1 MARRKNI
8 ILLQLGI
15 AAIATSS
22 LIGVVSC
29 SENKNTTIEK
39 NTSIELIKTNFNSNE
54 FGFENKTTLEVKNT
68 INEQWIYKN
77 KEKIFKNIDF
87 KEEDITN
94 LNVEIT
100 QNNNINN
107 LSIRLEI
114 KKNIISFSINNLKVE
129 EIQIELVKNKFEA
142 KEFGFENK
150 TAQETNKIINEDWI
164 YSKRSEIF
172 KQINFNKEDI
182 KNIEIKIKNSYNL
195 LISLKIKNYEHSF
208 EIINF
213 KKEQSVEEIQ
223 KYENLVEQIKNNI
236 KLIPSENAFFDH
248 KQITVDNFLDL
259 DYQIQKKF
267 FDFNWEELN
276 NKFKNDNLWIESKNN
291 ELKIDY
297 ICEKISS
304 TEINFEIKINI
315 EQIQKTSLVKMSNFL
330 DPIKNNIS
338 NKQELKNLI
347 EQIGKEIDLI
357 PSNNENDHT
366 KITVEEYLK
375 KSYHEQTQYFNLNRD
390 ELDAKFQQNDL
401 YNNNTLLDF
410 EINPNFEFD
419 INNPTNLKFD
429 IYIIISEKIDEYD
442 GLPKNIQL
450 VKKVEKTIYT
460 FKEPIE
466 TISGLDK
473 EPIKVLNTPSNAES
487 YKGKLERFRMQDIK
501 ISSENNYIDLN
512 RNMTWNDFKKEM
524 MYQVRF
530 ALYQMF
536 SDNFSEINYYTHN
549 ERENRSLTATGVG
562 IIKEKRNDV
571 SYYFQYLGSEHQQKT
586 NVETGDRIEISITY
600 SSNGE
605 NDWKPT
611 MVSTSE
617 GIINL
622 GDLNWSFKNN
632 CDNLNDPK
640 DPLYLNKPFL
650 SFFPRAQFVIKKNG
664 KDLYNQ
670 TNNQY
675 VVYSFI
681 WKRRRYIG

>member
-29 SENKNTTIEK
+29 SEKNKTNTTEQNLIK
-39 NTSIELIKTNFNSNE
+39 LIKTE
-54 FGFENKTTLEVKNT
+54 
-68 INEQWIYKN
+68 
-77 KEKIFKNIDF
+77 
-87 KEEDITN
+87 
-94 LNVEIT
+94 
-100 QNNNINN
+100 
-107 LSIRLEI
+107 
-114 KKNIISFSINNLKVE
+114 
-129 EIQIELVKNKFEA
+129 FEA
-142 KEFGFENK
+142 REFGFENK
-150 TAQETNKIINEDWI
+150 TAQEIKSQNIINQGWI
-164 YSKRSEIF
+164 YSNKDKIF
-172 KQINFNKEDI
+172 KESNFNQDDI
-182 KNIEIKIKNSYNL
+182 KNLNIEIKNNYNL
-195 LISLKIKNYEHSF
+195 SISF
-208 EIINF
+208 EIKNNPYNFQITNF
-213 KKEQSVEEIQ
+213 KIEQSNDEIE
-223 KYENLVEQIKNNI
+223 KYKQLIKEIKEVI
-236 KLIPSENAFFDH
+236 KLKKTKHVWYDESSFDYN
-248 KQITVDNFLDL
+248 QITTDNFLNL
-259 DYQIQKKF
+259 DYEIQKKF
-267 FDFNWEELN
+267 IDFNWDELN
-276 NKFKNDNLWIESKNN
+276 EKFKNNALWIEEKGNKV
-291 ELKIDY
+291 KIDY
-297 ICEKISS
+297 TCKKNQENQRQIDFQVEIIVG
-304 TEINFEIKINI
+304 TERETILINQF
-315 EQIQKTSLVKMSNFL
+315 SDFL
-330 DPIKNNIS
+330 DPNE
-338 NKQELKNLI
+338 NKVENPEKYEELANEIAKVINLI
-347 EQIGKEIDLI
+347 PKTNSDY
-357 PSNNENDHT
+357 DHRQ
-366 KITVEEYLK
+366 ITVEEYVNKTFL
-375 KSYHEQTQYFNLNRD
+375 EQLNYFEINKD
-390 ELDAKFQQNDL
+390 ELYAKFQQNVLDK
-401 YNNNTLLDF
+401 NTLLEF
-410 EINPNFEFD
+410 EISPNFEFD
-419 INNPTNLKFD
+419 INNPKSLKFD
-429 IYIIISEKIDEYD
+429 IYIIVSNEVVEYTF
-442 GLPKNIQL
+442 PKNIQS
-450 VKKVEKTIYT
+450 VKKVEKTIDT
-460 FKEPIE
+460 FKEPFE

-473 EPIKVLNTPSNAES
+473 EEIKDLITPQGATS

-549 ERENRSLTATGVG
+549 ERENRSLTATAVG

-571 SYYFQYLGSEHQQKT
+571 SYYFQYLGSPHKQKT

-600 SSNGE
+600 SGNGE